1 MNTLPHALSRFVLGC
16 LLALFVSG
24 CGARQPV
31 VYYHLTPLAAEEHMP
46 VAAARPERLAL
57 GIEPVLFPEALS
69 RAQIAARLDHQSLK
83 YDDLHRWS
91 NPLAEDFAE
100 VLRADLA
107 LHLANQATI
116 AVFPWG
122 SYFHPSHRLVLNVS
136 RFDGQLG
143 DEVVLAVRW
152 TITDGSGKEAL
163 RDGQSTL
170 RVKTAGNQYQDLVS
184 AQSQAV
190 AALAKEIAT
199 SIDGQ

>member
-1 MNTLPHALSRFVLGC
+1 MSPLTHALTRFVLGC

-31 VYYHLTPLAAEEHMP
+31 VYYHLTPLPVEGNAP
-46 VAAARPERLAL
+46 VAAAMPERLAL

-91 NPLAEDFAE
+91 TPLAEDFAA
-100 VLRADLA
+100 VLREDLA
-107 LHLANQATI
+107 VHLANQAKVAT
-116 AVFPWG
+116 FPWG
-122 SYFHPSHRLVLNVS
+122 SFFHPSHRLVLNVS

-143 DEVVLAVRW
+143 DEAVLAARW

-163 RDGQSTL
+163 RDGKSTI

-190 AALAKEIAT
+190 ADLAKEIAT
-199 SIDGQ
+199 ALAGR